1 MGTFTQSRSR
11 PISVALSGVTA
22 VPLSRAADF
31 AAGESGSASV
41 RYND

>member
-11 PISVALSGVTA
+11 PSSVALSGVKA
-22 VPLSRAADF
+22 VPLSRAATC
-31 AAGESGSASV
+31 ATGESGAASV

>member
-11 PISVALSGVTA
+11 PLSVALSGVKA
-22 VPLSRAADF
+22 VPLSRAAAF
-31 AAGESGSASV
+31 TAGESGSASV